1 MGYTLIYNPDDIEL
15 VPTAIPEPA
24 TWIGGALAL
33 GAIAFV
39 SGRKLRRSSSP
50 A

>member
-1 MGYTLIYNPDDIEL
+1 MEL

-33 GAIAFV
+33 GAMGFI
-39 SGRKLRRSSSP
+39 RRRQRRLKNRSLGAALSVR
-50 A
+50 